1 MDADKVLKNR
11 PWLFKSDLVAME
23 RCRLQ
28 TLPESYKFKPCEFWV
43 QIHKVP
49 WDMLKEDVISSCEGS
64 QKITP
69 ITSRDMEKWT
79 NYACIR
85 VNINIKEPLKTRL
98 ALPRSENENHQAQ
111 VLYKK
116 LSRLL
121 CFVVQLGTKTWDAS
135 EYQISNLLLR
145 ISKGGRKVVAD

>member
-1 MDADKVLKNR
+1 MGYAQR
-11 PWLFKSDLVAME
+11 
-23 RCRLQ
+23 RCHLL
-28 TLPESYKFKPCEFWV
+28 T
-43 QIHKVP
+43 
-49 WDMLKEDVISSCEGS
+49 CEGS

-69 ITSRDMEKWT
+69 ITSRDMEKWM

-85 VNINIKEPLKTRL
+85 VNVNIKEPLKTRL

-121 CFVVQLGTKTWDAS
+121 CFVVQLGTKIWDVS
-135 EYQISNLLLR
+135 EYQTSNLLLR